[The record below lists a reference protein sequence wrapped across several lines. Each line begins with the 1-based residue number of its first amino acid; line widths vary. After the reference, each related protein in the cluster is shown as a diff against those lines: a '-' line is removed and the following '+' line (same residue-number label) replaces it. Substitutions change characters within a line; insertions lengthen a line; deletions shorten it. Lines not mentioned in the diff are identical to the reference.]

1 VCDARAIAPFFRIP
15 GLLQQ
20 NSVEQYLAA
29 HNYMTW
35 SVDFL
40 ADDWTHINSQEVARR
55 AIERIEARGRG
66 ILLLH
71 DIQPAT
77 ALALPD
83 ILKELKT
90 RGFKIVHVV
99 PATADRP
106 KTVSEPEQWVA
117 RRTPEQHVWP
127 RPLMVGAGAPEPLL
141 AIPSPE
147 SFGIVHFGEPVVRVA
162 LEQTL
167 EGPVMYDGEPPLS
180 PVPTWPRAVVNAAQS
195 QPTVLPAPGVQ
206 NFRYSR
212 PFRLGKP
219 RETQAATRKRAAI
232 VRASAKNQTTTHRE
246 TAGAPAAGGP
256 PRTPR
261 TVGHQLTVMRR
272 SIMPWS
278 QWQ

>member
-1 VCDARAIAPFFRIP
+1 
-15 GLLQQ
+15 
-20 NSVEQYLAA
+20 
-29 HNYMTW
+29 
-35 SVDFL
+35 
-40 ADDWTHINSQEVARR
+40 
-55 AIERIEARGRG
+55 
-66 ILLLH
+66 LLLH

-162 LEQTL
+162 FEQTL
-167 EGPVMYDGEPPLS
+167 EGPVMYDGEPPRADLAAS
-180 PVPTWPRAVVNAAQS
+180 RGQCSAVPAHGIAGPWRAEFQVFPPVPAGQASRNPRCNKEARS
-195 QPTVLPAPGVQ
+195 
-206 NFRYSR
+206 
-212 PFRLGKP
+212 
-219 RETQAATRKRAAI
+219 I
-232 VRASAKNQTTTHRE
+232 VRASPKNQTTTHRE

>member
-1 VCDARAIAPFFRIP
+1 MSLNC
-15 GLLQQ
+15 
-20 NSVEQYLAA
+20 
-29 HNYMTW
+29 
-35 SVDFL
+35 
-40 ADDWTHINSQEVARR
+40 
-55 AIERIEARGRG
+55 RIEARGRG

-117 RRTPEQHVWP
+117 RRTPEQHVWQ

-162 LEQTL
+162 FEQTL

-219 RETQAATRKRAAI
+219 RETHAATKKRALLFALRPKTKPRHI
-232 VRASAKNQTTTHRE
+232 ARQLEHQPLADHPERRAPSATN
-246 TAGAPAAGGP
+246 
-256 PRTPR
+256 
-261 TVGHQLTVMRR
+261 
-272 SIMPWS
+272 
-278 QWQ
+278 